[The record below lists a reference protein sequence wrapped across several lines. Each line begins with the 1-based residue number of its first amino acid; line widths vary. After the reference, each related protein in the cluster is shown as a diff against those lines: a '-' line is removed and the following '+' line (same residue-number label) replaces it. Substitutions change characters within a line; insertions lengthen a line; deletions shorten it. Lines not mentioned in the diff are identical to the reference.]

1 MADSAHPHNLL
12 YLQDELAFLI
22 HSTAR
27 YGYLFANLMFASTGV
42 TLQQAVALA
51 FIYHNKG
58 CNQKALEEH
67 VQTKSASVTVL
78 LNTMAGK
85 GLIEKQRSAVDGREV
100 VLLLTAKGRRTFT
113 RCAEVFQEIGR
124 TMQRGLTDE
133 EIAVT
138 AKCLRKISDNCLAAS
153 EAVDGR
159 ERKVSVRTYSI
170 Q

>member
-1 MADSAHPHNLL
+1 MTDSTHPHNLL
-12 YLQDELAFLI
+12 YLQDEVAFLI

-58 CNQKALEEH
+58 CNQKALEDH

-113 RCAEVFQEIGR
+113 RCAEVFQEIGKS
-124 TMQRGLTDE
+124 MQRGLSE
-133 EIAVT
+133 EDLAVT
-138 AKCLRKISDNCLAAS
+138 KECLRKISDNCLEAS
-153 EAVDGR
+153 ETIDGK
-159 ERKVSVRTYSI
+159 ERKISVRTYTM